1 VSPPSSTSRR
11 QSRAPARGRG
21 RAPGIRRGS
30 DPRAAGRD
38 SRPSHGQLWPAP
50 GHATAGYSSS
60 GPATGYSSSGP
71 AAGAP
76 EASACRRPRDRGD
89 GVEEQ
94 REARKR
100 RTRLV
105 GAARCCLVVGH
116 GAPLPVHGDRSDW
129 RAERGAGVAEGVG
142 RRVRR
147 DE

>member
-1 VSPPSSTSRR
+1 MSPPSSTSRR

-60 GPATGYSSSGP
+60 GPA
-71 AAGAP
+71 AGAP

-89 GVEEQ
+89 GIEEQ

-100 RTRLV
+100 KTRLV

>member
-1 VSPPSSTSRR
+1 MSPPSSTSRR
-11 QSRAPARGRG
+11 QSRASARGRG
-21 RAPGIRRGS
+21 RASGIRRGS

-38 SRPSHGQLWPAP
+38 SRPSRGQLWPAP
-50 GHATAGYSSS
+50 GHAAAGC
-60 GPATGYSSSGP
+60 SSSGP

-76 EASACRRPRDRGD
+76 GASAYRRPRDRGD
-89 GVEEQ
+89 GAEEQ